1 MELVYLWVEDY
12 KNIKKQGFNFSPRF
26 RCEYDDV
33 KKELTIDENDDYI
46 SDFFGENIN
55 VTAIVGKNGSGKS
68 SVLDQTIYSI
78 FNNQNTLLVVEI
90 NEEYYCFHR
99 YPNPQKFTI
108 NSKLKINKVVGF
120 DKIDILY
127 LKTEKNCPA
136 VDDDFLQDF
145 EQPSFYDEITDLIYI
160 DEYSEEYRND
170 TSILLSRDKFG
181 LYAIK
186 LHQLGFNIQNLF
198 FDFKINYFHINV
210 NNRYLYE
217 LLYDTSRISRLK
229 KKHEEMYHDLRL
241 NIYDM
246 YLYNIFFTKN
256 IQDNFFEE
264 CMVKH
269 DGGYNKFQVNYE
281 KAYDI
286 LKAHNVDISVYHYE
300 FEEFDN
306 YLTQHDGDI
315 DIKDISKIK
324 KNILPFY
331 TFNAIDSKNRG
342 YSDLSYG
349 EKNIIIQLMA
359 IYYRTITSEEKSI
372 FIVLDEPDISLHPSW
387 QKRYLNQI
395 IQFLSQTN
403 KKIQLLTSTH
413 SPFLLSDIPK
423 QSIIFLNKDENG
435 NCKVVDG
442 LKEKKQ
448 TFGANIHTLLSDSF
462 FMEDGLMGEF
472 AKGKINEIIEF
483 HKEVEENK
491 KKKSN
496 CFSLRRRYLRLKTKF
511 WQTQSI
517 IGEDYLKQVIRNH
530 LVEIEKILLGK
541 NIAKKEEITRTKKY
555 LKSLEDE

>member
-12 KNIKKQGFNFSPRF
+12 KNIHEQGFNFSPKF
-26 RCEYDDV
+26 NCDFDGETLIIKDNVDEKGNKQY
-33 KKELTIDENDDYI
+33 IDN
-46 SDFFGENIN
+46 FFGDNIN

-269 DGGYNKFQVNYE
+269 DGGYNKF
-281 KAYDI
+281 
-286 LKAHNVDISVYHYE
+286 
-300 FEEFDN
+300 
-306 YLTQHDGDI
+306 
-315 DIKDISKIK
+315 
-324 KNILPFY
+324 
-331 TFNAIDSKNRG
+331 
-342 YSDLSYG
+342 
-349 EKNIIIQLMA
+349 
-359 IYYRTITSEEKSI
+359 
-372 FIVLDEPDISLHPSW
+372 
-387 QKRYLNQI
+387 
-395 IQFLSQTN
+395 
-403 KKIQLLTSTH
+403 
-413 SPFLLSDIPK
+413 
-423 QSIIFLNKDENG
+423 
-435 NCKVVDG
+435 
-442 LKEKKQ
+442 
-448 TFGANIHTLLSDSF
+448 
-462 FMEDGLMGEF
+462 
-472 AKGKINEIIEF
+472 
-483 HKEVEENK
+483 
-491 KKKSN
+491 
-496 CFSLRRRYLRLKTKF
+496 
-511 WQTQSI
+511 
-517 IGEDYLKQVIRNH
+517 
-530 LVEIEKILLGK
+530 
-541 NIAKKEEITRTKKY
+541 
-555 LKSLEDE
+555 